1 MCPPPGYGDDD
12 SRTPSP
18 SPSSGVESS
27 SMKDS
32 PMQIE
37 LGGDTTSIGE
47 CELNFM
53 NLLLGI
59 LRSIS
64 PYLTS
69 SRYKK

>member
-1 MCPPPGYGDDD
+1 MYHLHFIVVLVFVIVVLADDD

-47 CELNFM
+47 CV
-53 NLLLGI
+53 GG
-59 LRSIS
+59 S
-64 PYLTS
+64 P
-69 SRYKK
+69 

>member
-1 MCPPPGYGDDD
+1 MVGLVSYVTHKSLPSGYGDDD

-47 CELNFM
+47 C
-53 NLLLGI
+53 
-59 LRSIS
+59 
-64 PYLTS
+64 
-69 SRYKK
+69 